1 MMTTPG
7 RRRNAREL
15 ALKVMF
21 QIDVGGLPPAEV
33 LETTFEQVPV
43 EPEERAYVLGTV
55 EGVLAQLQELDAII
69 STLASGWRLE
79 RIANVDKNVL
89 RIALYEIRHRDDIP
103 ASVSV
108 NEAVEIAKKY
118 STEDSGRFVNGILGT
133 YLRQN
138 PPLAIPESSS

>member
-1 MMTTPG
+1 MTMTG
-7 RRRNAREL
+7 KRRNAREL

-21 QIDVGGLPPAEV
+21 QIDVGGLPPEEV
-33 LETTFEQVPV
+33 LDTTFEQVPV
-43 EPEERAYVLGTV
+43 EPEEREYVLQTV
-55 EGVLAQLQELDAII
+55 HGVLDHLPELDAII

-138 PPLAIPESSS
+138 QPLGIVESSP

>member
-1 MMTTPG
+1 MMSTLG
-7 RRRNAREL
+7 KRRNAREL

-21 QIDVGGLPPAEV
+21 QIDVGGLPPEEV
-33 LETTFEQVPV
+33 LATTFEQVAV
-43 EPEERAYVLGTV
+43 EPEEREYVSAVVQGALDH
-55 EGVLAQLQELDAII
+55 LSELDDII
-69 STLASGWRLE
+69 GTLASGWRLE

-103 ASVSV
+103 PSVSV

-133 YLRQN
+133 YLRQHQ
-138 PPLAIPESSS
+138 PLDAPDTST